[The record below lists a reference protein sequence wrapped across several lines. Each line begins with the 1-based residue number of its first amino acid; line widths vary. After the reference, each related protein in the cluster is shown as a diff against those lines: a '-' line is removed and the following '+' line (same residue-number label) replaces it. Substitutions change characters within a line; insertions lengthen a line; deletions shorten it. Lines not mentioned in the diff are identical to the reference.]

1 MKKTLTIFLTVVL
14 CMTLFAGSVI
24 GEATINYDID
34 AIAGNI
40 TAAYGG
46 DTDQGE
52 YVGFG
57 VNEDGS
63 FAIIFFFTPEEHVT
77 FVGSAVVEDGIVSIE
92 DSVNG
97 LTIGFEIVEASEE
110 GVILDFGD
118 QGTGTLEA
126 MPVENLVEALT
137 QVITNT
143 FTVES
148 VVGGEAAEEV
158 EEAEEEVEEE

>member
-1 MKKTLTIFLTVVL
+1 MKKAFTIFLTVLL
-14 CMTLFAGSVI
+14 CMALFTVPAT

-34 AIAGNI
+34 AILGNI

-77 FVGSAVVEDGIVSIE
+77 FVGSAVVNDGIISIE

-137 QVITNT
+137 QVLTNT

-148 VVGGEAAEEV
+148 VVGGEAV
-158 EEAEEEVEEE
+158 EEAEEEADEE